1 MFKCHHALADGMSL
15 IGLIASMQENYSKEM
30 MYEFRPKLSCCGRLC
45 LVLCT
50 PLIMLRALVDIY
62 FFQPIQKNVLTL
74 KDGEEYSGIK
84 RGAIGESFSIKDLK
98 LAAKSA
104 GVTVNDFIMAIL
116 SVSMQKYFVSKGKPE
131 QEITLNLPGS
141 HKKLADS
148 AK

>member
-1 MFKCHHALADGMSL
+1 M
-15 IGLIASMQENYSKEM
+15 
-30 MYEFRPKLSCCGRLC
+30 
-45 LVLCT
+45 
-50 PLIMLRALVDIY
+50 
-62 FFQPIQKNVLTL
+62 

-84 RGAIGESFSIKDLK
+84 RGAIGECFSIKDLK

-148 AK
+148 AKSLKLNNTISPMCFRLAITSDFEEALASVRVESNKLRHSFRPFGYYYLAMTLGRLPQVIFQHF